1 MLTKKEIRFSL
12 DQMAEMFPDAHCE
25 LMHENPFELL
35 IATLL
40 SAQTTDI
47 NVNRVTADLFQKY
60 KTPEDYLAVSLEELQ
75 QDIRS
80 IGLYRTKAK
89 NIQKLCTTLLDDFD
103 GMVPQT
109 LEELMQLAG
118 VGRKTANVVLSVAF
132 GIPAIAVDTHVERIA
147 KRLGFCRWKDS
158 VMQVEETLMRKIPK
172 EEWSDT
178 HHRLIFF
185 GRYHCKSQR
194 PNCGDCP
201 LLIICREGKKRMRK
215 LEKQQKTVN

>member
-172 EEWSDT
+172 EECSDT